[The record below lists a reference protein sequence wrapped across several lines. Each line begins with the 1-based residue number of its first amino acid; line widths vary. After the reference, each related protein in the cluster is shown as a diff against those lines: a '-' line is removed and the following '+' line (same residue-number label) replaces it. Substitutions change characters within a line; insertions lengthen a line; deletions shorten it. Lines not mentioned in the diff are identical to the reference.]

1 MDTKRRSLARKL
13 MIALTISFVFII
25 CTLSFSSFYLAEKQ
39 ISSIE
44 QEYINKITDDIKTSI
59 IICQRGLELYDA
71 SYDTYL
77 LEVLSVFKESYT
89 NEKRRGSLPNL
100 SYVESTIRDFPD
112 GNVSLYLIDTKG
124 VVVDTTFPPDMGLDF
139 SKYPKFYHTL
149 TEIREA
155 DEYRFDPWEES
166 LVDPSRRLKYGY
178 MPTPDH
184 KYILEAGIE
193 SDNIREER
201 EKLFSMRSILQR
213 EVERD
218 PDIVMISL
226 YNNMGNLLTQV
237 VQQNASI
244 LYDIPESYQQE
255 LCSFVI
261 EKNQEITREYQNNF
275 LVYAFAIPY
284 INTTAASEGYFDK
297 VGIITYDIRATREQH
312 LILFL
317 IALVITI
324 LAVVVTVAVTYY
336 ISQRMILPIEKMIDD
351 IEVIATGDYTHRIQA
366 ATGRETRRLQQSIN
380 SMIATIQQNIQD
392 ISRQKEQL
400 DRELQK
406 RVLAEDELKAVND
419 KLHHLSDL
427 TRHDILNQL
436 TALVSYIDLG
446 REEDEVVPIHEYL
459 DAMHKIGLTIQ
470 ELIEFTRNYQM
481 MGIRGWTWQDP
492 KRIFDQIFST
502 IDPDRRFTISS
513 DLGGYLIY
521 ADPLL
526 EKALYNLVENSFR
539 HGGPGL
545 TTISVSTMMNDTSLS
560 IIYTDNG
567 TGIPD
572 DDKERIFQ
580 RGYGKNTGLGLFM
593 IREILS
599 MTGIT
604 ISENGT
610 CLKGVR
616 FIIRVPPDS
625 FKKQEKI

>member
-13 MIALTISFVFII
+13 MIVLTISFVLII
-25 CTLSFSSFYLAEKQ
+25 CTLSFSSFYLAEKR

-44 QEYINKITDDIKTSI
+44 QEYINKITENVKTSI
-59 IICQRGLELYDA
+59 TICQRGLELYDA

-89 NEKRRGSLPNL
+89 KEKRRGSLPNL
-100 SYVESTIRDFPD
+100 SYVLSTIRDFPD
-112 GNVSLYLIDTKG
+112 GDVYLYLIDSKG
-124 VVVDTTFPPDMGLDF
+124 VVVDTTFPPDMDLDF
-139 SKYPKFYHTL
+139 SKYPKFYQTL
-149 TEIREA
+149 TEIRKG

-166 LVDPSRRLKYGY
+166 LADPSRRLKYGY

-184 KYILEAGIE
+184 EYVLEVGIE
-193 SDNIREER
+193 SDYIREER
-201 EKLFSMRSILQR
+201 EKLFSMSSILQN

-218 PDIVMISL
+218 PDIVSISL
-226 YNNMGNLLTQV
+226 YNNIGNLLSRV
-237 VQQNASI
+237 VQQNTSI

-255 LCSFVI
+255 LYSFVI
-261 EKNQEITREYQNNF
+261 EKNQEIAREYQDN
-275 LVYAFAIPY
+275 LLLYAFTIPY
-284 INTTAASEGYFDK
+284 INTTAASDGYFDK
-297 VGIITYDIRATREQH
+297 VGIITYDMRATREQH
-312 LILFL
+312 VILFL

-336 ISQRMILPIEKMIDD
+336 ISQKMILPIEKIIDD
-351 IEVIATGDYTHRIQA
+351 IEVIAAGDYSHRIQTP
-366 ATGRETRRLQQSIN
+366 TGRETRRLKQAIN
-380 SMIATIQQNIQD
+380 SMIATIQNNIQD
-392 ISRQKEQL
+392 ISQQKEQL
-400 DRELQK
+400 DRELQ
-406 RVLAEDELKAVND
+406 RRLCAEDELKAVND

-436 TALVSYIDLG
+436 TALISYIDLA
-446 REEDEVVPIHEYL
+446 REEEEVESIHEYL
-459 DAMHKIGLTIQ
+459 NSMQKIGLAIQ

-481 MGIRGWTWQDP
+481 MGIKAWTWQDP
-492 KRIFDQIFST
+492 ERIFNQVFST
-502 IDPDRRFTISS
+502 IDPDQQLTISS

-526 EKALYNLVENSFR
+526 EKALYNLVENSVR
-539 HGGPGL
+539 HGGPDL
-545 TTISVSTMMNDTSLS
+545 TDISVTASIDDTSLL

-567 TGIPD
+567 TGIPY

-610 CLKGVR
+610 YTKGVR
-616 FIIRVPPDS
+616 FIVRIPPDA
-625 FKKQEKI
+625 FKKRDKI